1 MKSALNT
8 LRLVYPPVSN
18 QEGEWLKRDS
28 EVEEMLRR
36 SDLYMIGQR
45 REAKFV
51 WDKQNVLGHGVFGG
65 QGVRFKFEIPGVATS
80 EVELSIENDLR
91 NSKTLYYDVGDK
103 HVRCS
108 LKPKKGEE
116 IGEVV
121 WWYSTESLLWS
132 KWRGDPRIK
141 GLDNYR
147 EFTEYDLL
155 YVGISTDQDSY
166 DRLLAN
172 AHHKRIA
179 ILSNETQYVP
189 AARLTDEIYLFF
201 FQSDSLFIRAFD
213 EVDDFSSFGAP
224 MPFTE
229 KQASADAEKAFS
241 KLLQP
246 EYNTVRFKTFPR
258 GKNGLYEAG
267 LARYAHVIGEDI
279 TFKTPTAQFRGSSF
293 DDLLLN
299 RAPGDAILVTGEEV
313 ELYQH
318 KPKATRRSGV
328 RTRNSRVPAQ

>member
-1 MKSALNT
+1 MKTALNT

-18 QEGEWLKRDS
+18 QEGEWLKEDS
-28 EVEEMLRR
+28 EVEAMLRR
-36 SDLYMIGQR
+36 SDIYMIGQR
-45 REAKFV
+45 REAKFI
-51 WDKQNVLGHGVFGG
+51 WDEQNVLGFGVLGG
-65 QGVRFKFEIPGVATS
+65 QGVRFRFEIPGVATS
-80 EVELSIENDLR
+80 NVELSIENDLHQHG
-91 NSKTLYYDVGDK
+91 TVVYDVGNK

-108 LKPKKGEE
+108 LKPKSGEE

-132 KWRGDPRIK
+132 KWHGDPRIK

-147 EFTEYDLL
+147 DFTEYDLH
-155 YVGISTDQDSY
+155 YVGISTDQDSFQ
-166 DRLLAN
+166 RLLAN
-172 AHHKRIA
+172 AHHKRVA
-179 ILSNETQYVP
+179 ILSNETQYVDD
-189 AARLTDEIYLFF
+189 ARLTDEVYLFF
-201 FQSDSLFIRAFD
+201 FQSDPLFVHTFD
-213 EVDDFSSFGAP
+213 AVEDFSNFGMN

-246 EYNTVRFKTFPR
+246 EYNTIRFKTFPR

-279 TFKTPTAQFRGSSF
+279 TLRTSTAHFRGSSLDAF
-293 DDLLLN
+293 RSD
-299 RAPGDAILVTGEEV
+299 RTPGDAILVAGDEV

-318 KPKATRRSGV
+318 KPEQPQ
-328 RTRNSRVPAQ
+328 NI